1 MPDVYPLDSAT
12 QRLNNRGQCSN
23 CFATLPPIELR
34 SVWRMCM
41 DIWGLKGLRL
51 GNNFFNCLFLLLY
64 NDSQICCLEVTEV
77 MGVSLHHITGEKIT
91 QAFPN
96 YSKKE

>member
-1 MPDVYPLDSAT
+1 
-12 QRLNNRGQCSN
+12 
-23 CFATLPPIELR
+23 
-34 SVWRMCM
+34 M

-77 MGVSLHHITGEKIT
+77 MGVSLHHITGEKSHKPSPIIVKRSRLCIGRQHQRKAT
-91 QAFPN
+91 GSMA
-96 YSKKE
+96 

>member
-1 MPDVYPLDSAT
+1 
-12 QRLNNRGQCSN
+12 
-23 CFATLPPIELR
+23 
-34 SVWRMCM
+34 M

-77 MGVSLHHITGEKIT
+77 MGVSLHHITGEKSHKPSPIIVKRIDFVLEDNIKGKPLALWHKLKGEK
-91 QAFPN
+91 Q
-96 YSKKE
+96 